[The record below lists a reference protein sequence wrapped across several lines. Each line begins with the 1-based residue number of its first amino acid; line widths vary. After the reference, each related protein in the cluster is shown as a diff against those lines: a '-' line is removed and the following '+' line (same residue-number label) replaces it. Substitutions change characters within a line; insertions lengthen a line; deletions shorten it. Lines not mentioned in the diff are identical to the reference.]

1 MYLDFERKATKAFVA
16 KASKKIEE
24 DISKILPT
32 DFALDIE
39 VEEKEIFN
47 SIINN
52 YQLSLNKTST
62 RGIKYTIAGQLF
74 DVIAPILKRETL
86 LLASF
91 IRLNIIYNGNF
102 VTISEKD
109 FVGYTGLQRDKFYD
123 AINNAI
129 TNKLIRRTTR
139 KSIYIVNHNMIFKGN
154 LSEFVV
160 KYKEKYPEPCR
171 LTADGKVIL
180 DR

>member
-1 MYLDFERKATKAFVA
+1 MYLDFERKATKAYVA
-16 KASKKIEE
+16 KISKQIEK
-24 DISKILPT
+24 DASKILPT
-32 DFALDIE
+32 NFALDIE

-52 YQLSLNKTST
+52 YQLSLNKACTK
-62 RGIKYTIAGQLF
+62 GLKYTIAGQLF
-74 DVIAPILKRETL
+74 DIIAPLLRRETL

-91 IRLNIIYNGNF
+91 IRINVIYNSNF

-109 FVGYTGLQRDKFYD
+109 FIGYTGLQRDKFYD
-123 AINNAI
+123 AINDAI
-129 TNKLIRRTTR
+129 TNKLIKRTTR

-154 LSEFVV
+154 LSEFIV

-171 LTADGKVIL
+171 LTADGKIIL